1 MKAGLQVDGG
11 VAGGGVCR
19 TRGEA
24 GRRRAISGKQD
35 LLKLGGRLDK

>member
-1 MKAGLQVDGG
+1 MKAGLQVGGG

-24 GRRRAISGKQD
+24 GRRAVSGKQD
-35 LLKLGGRLDK
+35 LLKLGGQLDK